1 MVGRLRAVVVV
12 MMVAVLGAGLSG
24 CSFSWSVSGDGPS
37 SGPESTLSHPGGWQ
51 LFTAEEFGFSVYCPQ
66 EPTRSD
72 IDEEDAK
79 YTRFYVSIDN
89 GANDTYAVTF
99 FPVSEENQQKA
110 ESYDDD
116 QIKQLLIN
124 MTAQLNIEESDLT
137 FTKFVDHTAAHFVT
151 TKESNGKR
159 FEAIM
164 IYQGKGFIML
174 SCVDRTDEEFQE
186 FADTFRLL

>member
-1 MVGRLRAVVVV
+1 MVVRLRAVVVV

-51 LFTAEEFGFSVYCPQ
+51 LFTAEEFGFSVYFPQ
-66 EPTRSD
+66 EPTRSSV
-72 IDEEDAK
+72 EQN
-79 YTRFYVSIDN
+79 TVFTVSTDN
-89 GANDTYAVTF
+89 GDIDTYAITF

-116 QIKQLLIN
+116 QIKQLLEGLSGQF
-124 MTAQLNIEESDLT
+124 TAKESDDVT